1 MTEYRNE
8 MKYIIDPQTAHV
20 IQRRLQMCCSF
31 DRNSNTDGFY
41 KVTSLYFDDFNNSYL
56 NDNIVGQI
64 KRKKYRIRVYNHKD
78 DFIRLE
84 KKIKH
89 NQGGMKTYCM
99 LTRDQYN
106 EILDGNYAAVR
117 EQTDNALL
125 KEFCNEALNRR
136 LKPKVIV
143 EYDRQTY
150 VYDYGTVRVT
160 MDYNVKFNAT
170 GTNIFSEDS
179 IYAPAVEEDQVV
191 MEVKYTGFLPGHIK
205 ALVQQGVASRQGVS
219 KYTLCRTRC
228 Y

>member
-20 IQRRLQMCCSF
+20 LQRRLMMCCGF
-31 DRNSNTDGFY
+31 DRNADTNGYYT
-41 KVTSLYFDDFNNSYL
+41 VTSLYFDDFNNSYL

-64 KRKKYRIRVYNHKD
+64 KRKKFRIRVYNRKD

-89 NQGGMKTYCM
+89 NQGGIKTYCM
-99 LTRDQYN
+99 LTRTQYN
-106 EILDGNYAAVR
+106 DILGGRYIAVR
-117 EQTDNALL
+117 EETDDALL
-125 KEFCNEALNRR
+125 KEFCNEALLRKLR
-136 LKPKVIV
+136 PKVIV

-150 VYDYGTVRVT
+150 VYNYGTVRIT
-160 MDYNVKFNAT
+160 LDYNVRYGAT
-170 GTNIFSEDS
+170 GHDLFTENA

-205 ALVQQGVASRQGVS
+205 VLVQQGVASRQGVS
-219 KYTLCRTRC
+219 KYSLCRARN